1 MAGYNGWSMS
11 NNAVQAYEDG
21 EKPLSKWTKKTLVYE
36 LADALDAEPE
46 EVAEVLKPYTVK
58 EVKDKCLTYS
68 SWHHTSS
75 RYNRTAFYELDD
87 FEDLADLECRL
98 SGKPNTAKEERE
110 NAEMEAL
117 QKAWAEVQAKY
128 YGKMPTDKEAVK
140 KVWRYAHG
148 GAFDKEVEKSTA
160 YMWLTANYDLY
171 NVNRNELEAIRNL
184 LSRSAEID
192 ALNWVPFDA
201 DLFNRIA
208 SEDWSGKIK

>member
-1 MAGYNGWSMS
+1 MTGYNGWSMS

-36 LADALDAEPE
+36 LADALGTEPE
-46 EVAEVLKPYTVK
+46 EVANVLKLYTFK
-58 EVKDKCLTYS
+58 EVKDKCLVYS

-98 SGKPNTAKEERE
+98 RGKPNTAKEERE
-110 NAEMEAL
+110 KAEMEAT

-148 GAFDKEVEKSTA
+148 GAFDEEVKKMTA
-160 YMWLTANYDLY
+160 YNWLTSCQYDLC
-171 NVNRNELEAIRNL
+171 NANRTLSEDLQALRNF
-184 LSRSAEID
+184 LSHSAEID

-208 SEDWSGKIK
+208 TED